1 MFLLPE
7 RIRAFLLGLK
17 KKAGRTYQLDQ
28 ELNLALREAAQK
40 QGRPEEEVLKD
51 FALKGREQFS
61 REGELEA
68 RWDSLTERE
77 KEVLALACT
86 GQPYLEIEY
95 AESLEE
101 RGLDKVWSFIG
112 VPAMPAPAS
121 MLKLNTRPLVECYSN
136 PDDVRGAMLDLGRMQ
151 WLA

>member
-1 MFLLPE
+1 MFLLPA

-17 KKAGRTYQLDQ
+17 KKARRTYQLDQ

-77 KEVLALACT
+77 KEVLALACM
-86 GQPYLEIEY
+86 GQRNHEIAGTLGIAVETVKSHMQNIFY
-95 AESLEE
+95 KFNMHSRREL
-101 RGLDKVWSFIG
+101 RM
-112 VPAMPAPAS
+112 AMQ
-121 MLKLNTRPLVECYSN
+121 NWHFE
-136 PDDVRGAMLDLGRMQ
+136 Q
-151 WLA
+151 WWEAHHR